1 MGMRHLGNPNAASG
15 WRGGSQGPGPRPA
28 RAVSQTSGA
37 AAAPSSAPR
46 GRGCGGGGGVGR
58 GVAPVAPALSDA
70 IGPPQRVRATFPRLS
85 PPSRLRPSGGWS
97 GRAADVSAK
106 FAALGVPRVAA
117 AAAREAAG
125 SACEHRGR
133 GGDRSCTARPCHTA
147 HRWARE
153 QLGAA
158 GRAPRGAD
166 GSARAPGCR
175 PGTGPRWDLAPEPG
189 GRAQAGTGTKDAWA
203 GKHCRPP
210 LSGAPGAQQ
219 HGSRASAHR
228 DRERDAR
235 SLSAVP
241 RREAAR
247 GRSRDARLRR
257 RRRLRDPV
265 PATLGDLR
273 RRALPDAQ
281 RLGESKTMVS

>member
-189 GRAQAGTGTKDAWA
+189 GHGDEGRVGWEA
-203 GKHCRPP
+203 
-210 LSGAPGAQQ
+210 LSA
-219 HGSRASAHR
+219 ASVWS
-228 DRERDAR
+228 AR
-235 SLSAVP
+235 SSAAREP
-241 RREAAR
+241 RVRSPGPREGCTIAECSSAAR
-247 GRSRDARLRR
+247 GRSGPEPRRTPPPPPPPPRPRSGDSRGPAAPSAARRS
-257 RRRLRDPV
+257 
-265 PATLGDLR
+265 ALGR
-273 RRALPDAQ
+273 
-281 RLGESKTMVS
+281 V